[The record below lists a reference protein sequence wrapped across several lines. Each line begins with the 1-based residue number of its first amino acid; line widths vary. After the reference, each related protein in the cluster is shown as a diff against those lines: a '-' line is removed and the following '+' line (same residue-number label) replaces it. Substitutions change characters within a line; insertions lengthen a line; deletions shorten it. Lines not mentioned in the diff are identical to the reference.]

1 MQQAYYGV
9 IGIAAT
15 VAIVLIFSSVHHTQ
29 TYWEK
34 QSEGVIL
41 FKKGKNLENK
51 FQFIIT
57 QYRNGLISKDECKNQ
72 LELLLTNVEEYIS
85 TIENEIT
92 FLNVSHIYKSAKQLE
107 LQINSELELLSSLV

>member
-9 IGIAAT
+9 IGMAITA
-15 VAIVLIFSSVHHTQ
+15 AIVLIFSSIHHTQ

-34 QSEGVIL
+34 QSEEAIL
-41 FKKGKNLENK
+41 FKTGKNFENK

-57 QYRNGLISKDECKNQ
+57 QYRNGIISRDDCKNQ
-72 LELLLTNVEEYIS
+72 LELLLTNVNEYIS

-92 FLNVSHIYKSAKQLE
+92 FLNVSHIYKSAKQLD
-107 LQINSELELLSSLV
+107 LQIRSELELLSSLA